1 MATILE
7 CSELTKKYGSH
18 RAVDNLNLQIER
30 GRVYALLGPNGS
42 GKSTFMKMAAGLI
55 HPSSGKILFEGESV
69 GKNSKAKTVYMPTE
83 SYFYSYMTWKD
94 AGNYFADFYE
104 DFQPQVYEQLLS
116 AFSLEP
122 KMKISKMSSGMMA
135 KGKAALALSRD
146 ASLIMLDEPLMALTL
161 LREIRFWKRF
171 KSIALQRKRFL
182 CQVILSMT

>member
-83 SYFYSYMTWKD
+83 SYFYSYMTWKMPVIILQT
-94 AGNYFADFYE
+94 F
-104 DFQPQVYEQLLS
+104 
-116 AFSLEP
+116 
-122 KMKISKMSSGMMA
+122 MKI
-135 KGKAALALSRD
+135 LSRRYMN
-146 ASLIMLDEPLMALTL
+146 SY
-161 LREIRFWKRF
+161 
-171 KSIALQRKRFL
+171 
-182 CQVILSMT
+182 CQHFHWNLK

>member
-69 GKNSKAKTVYMPTE
+69 GKNSLY
-83 SYFYSYMTWKD
+83 
-94 AGNYFADFYE
+94 ADRIVF
-104 DFQPQVYEQLLS
+104 LLIYDMEGCR
-116 AFSLEP
+116 SLFF
-122 KMKISKMSSGMMA
+122 
-135 KGKAALALSRD
+135 R
-146 ASLIMLDEPLMALTL
+146 L
-161 LREIRFWKRF
+161 L
-171 KSIALQRKRFL
+171 
-182 CQVILSMT
+182 

>member
-94 AGNYFADFYE
+94 AGHYFFR
-104 DFQPQVYEQLLS
+104 LL
-116 AFSLEP
+116 
-122 KMKISKMSSGMMA
+122 
-135 KGKAALALSRD
+135 
-146 ASLIMLDEPLMALTL
+146 
-161 LREIRFWKRF
+161 
-171 KSIALQRKRFL
+171 
-182 CQVILSMT
+182 